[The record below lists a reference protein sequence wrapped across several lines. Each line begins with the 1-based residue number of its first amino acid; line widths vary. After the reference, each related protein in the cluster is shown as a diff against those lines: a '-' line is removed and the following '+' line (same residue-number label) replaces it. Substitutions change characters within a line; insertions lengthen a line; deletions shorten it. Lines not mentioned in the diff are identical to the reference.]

1 MAKQDHKNTLEDLAP
16 GESGVILEIGNER
29 GAVKRRLIDM
39 GLTPG
44 TVVKVK
50 KIAPF
55 GDPIEINLRGYELS
69 LRKGDAA
76 RITLGQVPPAKV
88 RREAAER
95 LQPRRLPHETLERMR
110 IAHIHELE
118 EHPAKYDHSAHDT
131 RKMSIALAGNPNSGK
146 TTLFNA
152 LTGSSQYVGNWPGVT
167 VEKKEGAAEIDGRE
181 VGIVDLPGIYSL
193 SPYSMEEIVARDYIL
208 GADGGQ
214 PPDAIINIIDVTNIE
229 RNMYLTIQLLELE
242 KPMVVALNFMD
253 EARKAGDEINASRLA
268 KELGIP
274 VVPIT
279 AKTGE
284 NLDELLH
291 VAHRQMHIGYTIEPD
306 DLYDDYTHEIHHRI
320 DVLIHDAAYASG
332 LPAHWA
338 GVKLLE
344 GDGLVEKLLNLPE
357 DTSNLVAEI
366 VKEYEHSSEL
376 GDRETLIADSRYNY
390 IENVLAESVKKGGAK
405 PETISDRIDRIATH
419 KYLAVP
425 LFLAMMLVVFAITFT
440 FAGSFL
446 SDGAAFLIEQFSGW
460 LSGVLHSAG
469 LAAWLNSLLTDGI
482 ITGVG
487 GVLTFL
493 PQIAILFFF
502 LSLLED
508 SGYMARAAFIMD
520 RLLRNFGLSG
530 KAFIPMLMGFGCT
543 VPAIMGARTM
553 ENEKDRR
560 MTMMLVP
567 FMSCSAR
574 LPVYGLISA
583 AFFGAWAG
591 AVVFALYVLGL
602 GMAIVSGIIFNKTI
616 FVGKPAPFVME
627 LPPYRLP
634 SLKNTLIHVWDRLKD
649 FLVRAGTIILI
660 MSVALWFL
668 QNFDKSLRMVDN
680 SADSILAIIGG
691 FIAPVFRPM
700 GFGVWQAAVAL
711 LTGLIA
717 KEAVVA
723 SLSMFYGFAMTASGT
738 VIAAAMVGFTPLSAL
753 SFLVFILLYI
763 PCVAAIS
770 TLLREM
776 KSLKW
781 TALSAGWQL
790 VVAYLMSLLVYQLG
804 SLFM

>member
-1 MAKQDHKNTLEDLAP
+1 
-16 GESGVILEIGNER
+16 
-29 GAVKRRLIDM
+29 
-39 GLTPG
+39 
-44 TVVKVK
+44 
-50 KIAPF
+50 
-55 GDPIEINLRGYELS
+55 
-69 LRKGDAA
+69 
-76 RITLGQVPPAKV
+76 
-88 RREAAER
+88 
-95 LQPRRLPHETLERMR
+95 
-110 IAHIHELE
+110 
-118 EHPAKYDHSAHDT
+118 
-131 RKMSIALAGNPNSGK
+131 
-146 TTLFNA
+146 
-152 LTGSSQYVGNWPGVT
+152 
-167 VEKKEGAAEIDGRE
+167 
-181 VGIVDLPGIYSL
+181 
-193 SPYSMEEIVARDYIL
+193 
-208 GADGGQ
+208 
-214 PPDAIINIIDVTNIE
+214 
-229 RNMYLTIQLLELE
+229 
-242 KPMVVALNFMD
+242 
-253 EARKAGDEINASRLA
+253 
-268 KELGIP
+268 
-274 VVPIT
+274 
-279 AKTGE
+279 
-284 NLDELLH
+284 
-291 VAHRQMHIGYTIEPD
+291 MHIGYTIEPD

-320 DVLIHDAAYASG
+320 DLLIHDAAHASV

-344 GDGLVEKLLNLPE
+344 GDTLVEKLLNLPE
-357 DTSNLVAEI
+357 ETSKLVAE
-366 VKEYEHSSEL
+366 VAREYEGSSEL
-376 GDRETLIADSRYNY
+376 GDRETLVADSRYKY
-390 IENVLAESVKKGGAK
+390 IENVLETSVKKGGRK
-405 PETISDRIDRIATH
+405 PETVSDRIDKIATH

-425 LFLAMMLVVFAITFT
+425 LFLAMMLIVFAVTFT
-440 FAGSFL
+440 FAGSLL

-460 LSGVLHSAG
+460 LNGVLESAG
-469 LAAWLNSLLTDGI
+469 FAVWLNSLITDGI

-591 AVVFALYVLGL
+591 AVVFSLYVLGL
-602 GMAIVSGIIFNKTI
+602 GIAIVSGIIFNKTI
-616 FVGKPAPFVME
+616 FVGKPAPSVME

-634 SLKNTLIHVWDRLKD
+634 SMKNTLIHVWDRLKD

-660 MSVALWFL
+660 MSVTLWFL
-668 QNFDKSLRMVDN
+668 QSFDISLRMVEN
-680 SADSILAIIGG
+680 SADSILAMVGG

-753 SFLVFILLYI
+753 SFLVFILLYV

-781 TALSAGWQL
+781 TALSISWQL
-790 VVAYLMSLLVYQLG
+790 AVAYIVSLLVYQLG
-804 SLFM
+804 SLFV